1 MFKNLLGFIYRY
13 RVYNPLMRIVLPF
26 IAYVPDVNQLKRE
39 TKIVVS
45 LSAEEE
51 SFDNLEYTLYSIF
64 NQKVKPDN
72 ILLWVSNEYELSD
85 LPYSVTKFVKSGLD
99 IRFVEYKASYTKIIY
114 ALNEFK
120 DCIIVTAD
128 ENIYYP
134 KNWLGKLYL
143 SYISN
148 PNDIHVHSAVKI
160 SEKQDKTTPV
170 CEWNKFVNTEK
181 ASYKYFPVQT
191 GGVLYPPNCFTR
203 EVSREDVYK
212 KKINTT
218 WDIWSWVMVLLSD
231 RKIRIVKN
239 HISKF
244 VSTNIILSFKK
255 YNDII
260 KKQKTSNE
268 ELVKLF
274 GLYGNNISRKLNQK

>member
-1 MFKNLLGFIYRY
+1 MLKNLLKFICRY
-13 RVYNPLMRIVLPF
+13 RMYSPFLRLILPF
-26 IAYVPDVNQLKRE
+26 ITYVPDINRLKRE

-72 ILLWVSNEYELSD
+72 ILLWISNEYELSD
-85 LPYSVTKFVKSGLD
+85 LPYSVTKFVKNGLD
-99 IRFVEYKASYTKIIY
+99 IRFVEDKASYTKIIY

-120 DCIIVTAD
+120 DSIIVTAD

-160 SEKQDKTTPV
+160 SEKQDKKTPI
-170 CEWNKFVNTEK
+170 CEWNKFAYTEK

-191 GGVLYPPNCFTR
+191 GGVLYPPNCFSR
-203 EVSREDVYK
+203 EVSREDIYK
-212 KKINTT
+212 KKINTS
-218 WDIWSWVMVLLSD
+218 WDIWSWIMALLSD

-239 HISKF
+239 HFGKF
-244 VSTNIILSFKK
+244 VSTDLIMSFKK
-255 YNDII
+255 YNSFV
-260 KKQKTSNE
+260 KQQKTANE
-268 ELVKLF
+268 QLAQLF